1 MSELS
6 CSETIYDSISDG
18 ISMHHQL
25 YYKQTIGIIEMGLK
39 PVPLQ
44 LDHVATNRSR
54 NHHSTHLMGVMVV
67 ATSVC
72 SDML

>member
-44 LDHVATNRSR
+44 LEHIATNRSR
-54 NHHSTHLMGVMVV
+54 NHQVDGMVV